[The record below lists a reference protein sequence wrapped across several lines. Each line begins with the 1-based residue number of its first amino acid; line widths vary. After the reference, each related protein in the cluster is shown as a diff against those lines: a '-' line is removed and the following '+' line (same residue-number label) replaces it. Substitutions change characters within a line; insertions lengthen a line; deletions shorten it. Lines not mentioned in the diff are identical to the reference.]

1 MENQDV
7 ILGKNSVEI
16 VGIVKEQK
24 LKEITYT
31 KDGQEFEAISGSLV
45 IACGEF
51 KTVEIRLMVNKLT
64 KKGTVNKTYE
74 KLQGFIQGDYLTM
87 VDNIEEATRVKIR
100 GNGDFTPK
108 LEENRFA
115 NKERTEVI
123 TAPSVSLG
131 FGNIT
136 IDNTIPEEDF
146 KAMVD
151 VDVYIGSIE
160 EEINNNDEETG
171 RVIMQTYLP
180 LYAKEGLDI
189 MPLKVVAGVLPATE
203 TEDECDVAQAVR
215 DYISEGDT
223 VNMWIDINHER
234 IVKKVAKGGGIG
246 RAKIEDSTT
255 YINEFVMIGGEP
267 IDDVEKQF
275 DEDFIRKALQERKIR
290 LDSVLTDAITR
301 DEVNATVNRGRG
313 ISARPNGR
321 RPVNTNAT
329 NHDSAT
335 TNGTTRR
342 GSFGF

>member
-7 ILGKNSVEI
+7 VLGKNSVEI

-24 LKEITYT
+24 LKPITYN
-31 KDGQEFEAISGSLV
+31 KDGKEFEAISGSLV

-151 VDVYIGSIE
+151 INVYVSSIE
-160 EEINNNDEETG
+160 EEMVNDEETG

-189 MPLKVVAGVLPATE
+189 MPLKVVAGILPATE

-234 IVKKVAKGGGIG
+234 IVKKVTKGGGIG
-246 RAKIEDSTT
+246 RAKVEDSTT

-267 IDDVEKQF
+267 NDDVEKQF
-275 DEDFIRKALQERKIR
+275 DEELIKKALQERQIK
-290 LDSVLTDAITR
+290 LDNILTDTIAK
-301 DEVNATVNRGRG
+301 DEANSVANRGRG

-321 RPVNTNAT
+321 RLVKTNAT
-329 NHDSAT
+329 NQDSAT
-335 TNGTTRR
+335 INGTTRR

>member
-7 ILGKNSVEI
+7 VLGKNSVEI

-24 LKEITYT
+24 LKPITYN
-31 KDGQEFEAISGSLV
+31 KDGKEFEAISGSLV

-301 DEVNATVNRGRG
+301 DEVNAAVNRGRG

>member
-7 ILGKNSVEI
+7 VLGKNSVEI

-24 LKEITYT
+24 LKPITYN
-31 KDGQEFEAISGSLV
+31 KDGKEFEAISGSLV

>member
-1 MENQDV
+1 MENQEMK
-7 ILGKNSVEI
+7 LGKNSVEV
-16 VGIVKEQK
+16 VGVVKEQK

-31 KDGQEFEAISGSLV
+31 KDGQEVEAIGGSLV

-51 KTVEIRLMVNKLT
+51 KSVEVRLMVNKLT

-74 KLQGFIQGDYLTM
+74 KLLGFIKGDYLTM

-151 VDVYIGSIE
+151 INVYVSSIE
-160 EEINNNDEETG
+160 EEMVNDEETG

-189 MPLKVVAGVLPATE
+189 MPLKVVAGILPATE

-234 IVKKVAKGGGIG
+234 IVKKVTKGGGIG
-246 RAKIEDSTT
+246 RAKVEDSTT

-275 DEDFIRKALQERKIR
+275 DEELIKKALQERQIK
-290 LDSVLTDAITR
+290 LDNILTDTIAK
-301 DEVNATVNRGRG
+301 DEVNSVANRGRG
-313 ISARPNGR
+313 ISSRPNGR
-321 RPVNTNAT
+321 RLVKTNAT
-329 NHDSAT
+329 NQDSAT

>member
-7 ILGKNSVEI
+7 VLGKNSVEI

-24 LKEITYT
+24 LKPITYN
-31 KDGQEFEAISGSLV
+31 KDGKEFEAISGSLV

-329 NHDSAT
+329 NHDSTT

>member
-7 ILGKNSVEI
+7 VLGKNSVEI

-24 LKEITYT
+24 LKPITYN
-31 KDGQEFEAISGSLV
+31 KDGKEFEAISGSLV

-151 VDVYIGSIE
+151 INVYVSSIE
-160 EEINNNDEETG
+160 EEMVNDEETG

-189 MPLKVVAGVLPATE
+189 MPLKVVAGILPATE

-234 IVKKVAKGGGIG
+234 IVKKVSKGGGIG
-246 RAKIEDSTT
+246 RAKVEDSTT

-275 DEDFIRKALQERKIR
+275 DEELIKKALQERQIK
-290 LDSVLTDAITR
+290 LDNILTDTIAK
-301 DEVNATVNRGRG
+301 DEANSVTNRGRG

-321 RPVNTNAT
+321 RLVKTNAT
-329 NHDSAT
+329 NQDSAT

>member
-7 ILGKNSVEI
+7 VLGKNSVEI

>member
-1 MENQDV
+1 MEKQDV
-7 ILGKNSVEI
+7 VLGKNSVEI

-313 ISARPNGR
+313 ISSRPNGR
-321 RPVNTNAT
+321 RLVKTNAT
-329 NHDSAT
+329 NQDSAT

>member
-24 LKEITYT
+24 LKPITYN
-31 KDGQEFEAISGSLV
+31 KDGKEFEAISGSLV

>member
-1 MENQDV
+1 MENQEMK
-7 ILGKNSVEI
+7 LGKNSVEV
-16 VGIVKEQK
+16 VGVVKEQK

-31 KDGQEFEAISGSLV
+31 KDGQEVEAIGGSLV

-51 KTVEIRLMVNKLT
+51 KGVEVRLMVNKLT

-74 KLQGFIQGDYLTM
+74 KLLGFIKGDYLTM
-87 VDNIEEATRVKIR
+87 VDNLEEATRVKIR

-151 VDVYIGSIE
+151 INVYVSSIE
-160 EEINNNDEETG
+160 EEMVNDEETG

-189 MPLKVVAGVLPATE
+189 MPLKVVAGILPATE

-234 IVKKVAKGGGIG
+234 IVKKVTKGGGIG
-246 RAKIEDSTT
+246 RAKVEDSTT

-275 DEDFIRKALQERKIR
+275 DEELIKKALQERQIK
-290 LDSVLTDAITR
+290 LDNILTDTIAK
-301 DEVNATVNRGRG
+301 DEVNSVANRGRG
-313 ISARPNGR
+313 ISSRPNGR
-321 RPVNTNAT
+321 RLVKTNAT
-329 NHDSAT
+329 NQDSAT

>member
-1 MENQDV
+1 MENQEMK
-7 ILGKNSVEI
+7 LGKNSVEV
-16 VGIVKEQK
+16 VGVVKEQK

-31 KDGQEFEAISGSLV
+31 KDGQEVEAIGGSLV

-51 KTVEIRLMVNKLT
+51 KSVEVRLMVNKLT

-74 KLQGFIQGDYLTM
+74 KLLGFIKGDYLTM

-151 VDVYIGSIE
+151 INVYVSSIE
-160 EEINNNDEETG
+160 EEMVNDEETG

-189 MPLKVVAGVLPATE
+189 MPLKVVAGILPATE

-234 IVKKVAKGGGIG
+234 IVKKVTKGGGIG
-246 RAKIEDSTT
+246 RAKVEDSTT

-275 DEDFIRKALQERKIR
+275 DEELIKKALQERQIK
-290 LDSVLTDAITR
+290 LDNLLTDTIAK
-301 DEVNATVNRGRG
+301 DEANSVANRGRG

-321 RPVNTNAT
+321 RLVKTNAT
-329 NHDSAT
+329 NQDSAT

>member
-7 ILGKNSVEI
+7 VLGKNSVEI

-24 LKEITYT
+24 LKPITYN
-31 KDGQEFEAISGSLV
+31 KDGKEFEAISGSLV

-123 TAPSVSLG
+123 TAPSVNLG

-160 EEINNNDEETG
+160 EEINNNEEETG

>member
-7 ILGKNSVEI
+7 VLGKNSVEI

-24 LKEITYT
+24 LKPITYN
-31 KDGQEFEAISGSLV
+31 KDGKEFEAISGSLV

-151 VDVYIGSIE
+151 INVYVSSIE
-160 EEINNNDEETG
+160 EEMVNDEETG

-267 IDDVEKQF
+267 LDDVEKQF
-275 DEDFIRKALQERKIR
+275 DEEVIKKALQERQIK
-290 LDSVLTDAITR
+290 LDNILTDTIAK
-301 DEVNATVNRGRG
+301 DEANSVANRGRG

-321 RPVNTNAT
+321 RLVKSNAT
-329 NHDSAT
+329 NQDSAT

>member
-7 ILGKNSVEI
+7 VLGKNSVEI

-321 RPVNTNAT
+321 RLVKTNAT
-329 NHDSAT
+329 NQDSAT

>member
-1 MENQDV
+1 MENQEMK
-7 ILGKNSVEI
+7 LGKNSVEV
-16 VGIVKEQK
+16 VGVVKEQK

-31 KDGQEFEAISGSLV
+31 KDGQEVEAISGSLV

-321 RPVNTNAT
+321 RPVNANAT
-329 NHDSAT
+329 NHDSTT

>member
-7 ILGKNSVEI
+7 VLGKNSVEI

-24 LKEITYT
+24 LKPITYN
-31 KDGQEFEAISGSLV
+31 KDGKEFEAISGSLV

-74 KLQGFIQGDYLTM
+74 KLLGFIKGDYLTM

-100 GNGDFTPK
+100 GNGDVTPK

-151 VDVYIGSIE
+151 INVYVSSIE
-160 EEINNNDEETG
+160 EEMVNDEETG

-189 MPLKVVAGVLPATE
+189 MPLKVVAGILPATE

-246 RAKIEDSTT
+246 RAKVEDSTT

-275 DEDFIRKALQERKIR
+275 DEELIKKALQERQIK
-290 LDSVLTDAITR
+290 LDNILTDTIAK
-301 DEVNATVNRGRG
+301 DEANSVTNRGRG

-321 RPVNTNAT
+321 RLVKTNAT
-329 NHDSAT
+329 NQDSAT